1 MDRLNNLNSEFKLKK
16 KRKIE
21 ANFNVVF
28 VTQSN
33 DREKISSMIDFLS
46 LMKTAEKH
54 LTFK

>member
-16 KRKIE
+16 RKKE